1 VIQRT
6 PRHTL
11 QAGIVITTV
20 GAVVLIIS
28 GDIIPSMVI
37 FNEPSGQALLG
48 IISILTSTIRFIAVP
63 LGCALIAAGL
73 IMRYMRY
80 LHDHPFADLDTESE
94 Q

>member
-1 VIQRT
+1 
-6 PRHTL
+6 
-11 QAGIVITTV
+11 
-20 GAVVLIIS
+20 VLVIS
-28 GDIIPSMVI
+28 GDIIPSIVI

-48 IISILTSTIRFIAVP
+48 IISILTSTIRFIAIP

-80 LHDHPFADLDTESE
+80 LHDHPFAHLDTEAE